1 MATAMT
7 VDEVVERMV
16 QRIVSGFSPEKI
28 ILFGSQ
34 ARGDARPD
42 SDVDLLVVLSA
53 CENRK
58 AVTISMM
65 KSVADLPIGKDIV
78 VTTTRELET
87 RGKLASTVL
96 YPAIREGRVVYAR

>member
-1 MATAMT
+1 MMATT
-7 VDEVVERMV
+7 VDEAIEKMVE
-16 QRIVSGFSPEKI
+16 RIVSGFSPVKI
-28 ILFGSQ
+28 ILFGSR
-34 ARGDARPD
+34 ARGDAHPD
-42 SDVDLLVVLSA
+42 SDVDLLVVLPA

-87 RGKLASTVL
+87 RGNLASTVL